1 MLTVRRVRPPGCPY
15 PAPPYGR
22 RAFTA
27 TFLLLVP
34 AFIGL
39 RAGLPV
45 WWMLGPI
52 IGMWFLAGIADLL
65 WEFRTGNWRNWTRI
79 AFRR

>member
-1 MLTVRRVRPPGCPY
+1 
-15 PAPPYGR
+15 
-22 RAFTA
+22 
-27 TFLLLVP
+27 
-34 AFIGL
+34 
-39 RAGLPV
+39 
-45 WWMLGPI
+45 MLGPI

>member
-1 MLTVRRVRPPGCPY
+1 
-15 PAPPYGR
+15 
-22 RAFTA
+22 
-27 TFLLLVP
+27 VP

-65 WEFRTGNWRNWTRI
+65 WEFRTGNWRNWPRI